1 MRSVIRHAS
10 RRLELYIPRNVDVY
24 NDKNRLVGTV
34 AINQLR
40 NSRSRFNHV
49 VIFLPPLLSSFPS
62 IDPPSLNIEQ
72 KKKQTQDNEPFHSIQ
87 QLFAKIR
94 ASFKTILAFDV
105 YRFEL
110 HLPVHLRRTSSVNE
124 LIDLKLLK
132 QTINSAVWFVWC
144 GVSVNAINFLNE
156 LKKNGVHGCGL
167 MERYNLIITVHQK

>member
-1 MRSVIRHAS
+1 MIRHAS

-49 VIFLPPLLSSFPS
+49 VIFLHPLLSSFV
-62 IDPPSLNIEQ
+62 SLDRSPLPKHRT